1 MIEELIQIVPST
13 KEFTPTLLSDDRKL
27 PQISTSHKA
36 CLQIWK
42 CPFVFNIT
50 RPVSWLWGLELFVHF
65 CGFVCLTLKNRKGIL
80 TGMKFRGRKFYT
92 LLALNQQQ
100 IKGSIKRRWSSIKI
114 LFIYLGTW
122 VRYANVSPSLLT
134 LKSSVF
140 PAGIVKIL
148 RPWRSLP
155 PVIRSTQ
162 IKAVN
167 LIHLNIN
174 RQFYAAKH
182 NANGV
187 TKWKEFITDAEFYI
201 NISVV
206 VLNL

>member
-1 MIEELIQIVPST
+1 MTGNYHKFRPLT
-13 KEFTPTLLSDDRKL
+13 KS
-27 PQISTSHKA
+27 A
-36 CLQIWK
+36 CK
-42 CPFVFNIT
+42 FGNVRSFFNIT
-50 RPVSWLWGLELFVHF
+50 RPVSWLWELELFVHF
-65 CGFVCLTLKNRKGIL
+65 CGFVCLTLKSRKGIL

-167 LIHLNIN
+167 LIHL
-174 RQFYAAKH
+174 KH
-182 NANGV
+182 KQRILCNQ
-187 TKWKEFITDAEFYI
+187 T
-201 NISVV
+201 
-206 VLNL
+206 

>member
-1 MIEELIQIVPST
+1 MFLVQKNS
-13 KEFTPTLLSDDRKL
+13 RR
-27 PQISTSHKA
+27 HC
-36 CLQIWK
+36 CLM
-42 CPFVFNIT
+42 
-50 RPVSWLWGLELFVHF
+50 
-65 CGFVCLTLKNRKGIL
+65 
-80 TGMKFRGRKFYT
+80 TGNYHKFRPLTKPACKFGNVRSCLILRALLVRYEGSSCLFISVVSFAQLSKAEREFWQEWNFGGRKFYT

-155 PVIRSTQ
+155 PVIRSTHKLKQ
-162 IKAVN
+162 WI
-167 LIHLNIN
+167 
-174 RQFYAAKH
+174 
-182 NANGV
+182 
-187 TKWKEFITDAEFYI
+187 
-201 NISVV
+201 
-206 VLNL
+206 